1 MWFLGLGLFQMLLHW
16 AGLGPMAD
24 WNWNF
29 TGDLWKF
36 AWPFVCAVV
45 WWTWA
50 DESGYNK
57 RQETKAMEQH
67 KAERRAR
74 NLERLGIYVNG
85 RRKKR

>member
-1 MWFLGLGLFQMLLHW
+1 MWFLGLGLLQILLHL
-16 AGLGPMAD
+16 AGFGYMAE
-24 WNWNF
+24 WNWNI

-57 RQETKAMEQH
+57 RLETEAIEQRKAD
-67 KAERRAR
+67 RRIR
-74 NLERLGIYVNG
+74 NLEQLGLHFGG